1 MADPAR
7 HNLTGASL
15 EKSCQSFTAEIKH
28 HSVEGVLQHGC
39 AAAAHVRKIQDLDF
53 VAFCDSHLKV
63 ACFEIKAHM
72 RVVGPSG
79 AQNLGIQRLNQGAR
93 EVAHVGRVFVSH
105 HLESSCQL
113 CSIHSH
119 HLSPKPPALGG
130 QRWTVPH
137 APKGALDLHTEPD
150 RFQRLTIGSLTNP
163 PHHLPKRRIAANN
176 RAQGTARWGQPKSS
190 SQQRHQV
197 SRNESKASTG
207 NERERWTSEE
217 KSPITMVAQLNPGN
231 MTLIV
236 QVPTAPVPENPPEE
250 LKPFLYERTTGRYRE
265 WDPRADLILR
275 LEDNLP
281 YILRRIAQF
290 RSSYLWERLLST
302 DDRALEAMLDTAYR
316 ISAGQAKLPNLERI
330 KSGGEAGGPALVSLE
345 EELEYVRRLLMT
357 TTFRGWSLYRRE
369 VGKKGRRVWTGLYP
383 YDRQVLAEFGG
394 EAVIVDSMGFGWE
407 SGGTRVGLDGWQ
419 VVEGDIYLRTW
430 EGDLIAIPFPMEEK
444 IMQLTPG
451 CVDVVAEPIEM
462 PLVYAQPMTRLRD
475 GVAVAIDIGSVV
487 RVVRKNLVWEQAL
500 GGEG

>member
-1 MADPAR
+1 
-7 HNLTGASL
+7 
-15 EKSCQSFTAEIKH
+15 
-28 HSVEGVLQHGC
+28 
-39 AAAAHVRKIQDLDF
+39 
-53 VAFCDSHLKV
+53 
-63 ACFEIKAHM
+63 
-72 RVVGPSG
+72 
-79 AQNLGIQRLNQGAR
+79 
-93 EVAHVGRVFVSH
+93 
-105 HLESSCQL
+105 
-113 CSIHSH
+113 
-119 HLSPKPPALGG
+119 
-130 QRWTVPH
+130 
-137 APKGALDLHTEPD
+137 
-150 RFQRLTIGSLTNP
+150 
-163 PHHLPKRRIAANN
+163 
-176 RAQGTARWGQPKSS
+176 
-190 SQQRHQV
+190 
-197 SRNESKASTG
+197 
-207 NERERWTSEE
+207 
-217 KSPITMVAQLNPGN
+217 MVAQLNPGN

-236 QVPTAPVPENPPEE
+236 QVPTGPVPENPPEE
-250 LKPFLYERTTGRYRE
+250 LKPFLYERTTDRYRE

-419 VVEGDIYLRTW
+419 VVDGDIYLRTW